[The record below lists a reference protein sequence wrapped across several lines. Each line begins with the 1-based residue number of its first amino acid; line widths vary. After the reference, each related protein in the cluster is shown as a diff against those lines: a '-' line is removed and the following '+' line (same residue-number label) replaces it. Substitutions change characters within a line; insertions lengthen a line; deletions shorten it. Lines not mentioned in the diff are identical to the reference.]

1 MPLSVLCVF
10 KSMNSLFLIS
20 LTEIGNAI
28 VNSLSKLGIWY
39 HVIYNLI
46 GAIGLI
52 VKIIGLQLRRRT
64 SRIVFNAIQCLCWS
78 TYFILVGNA
87 TAGITAPI
95 GILQCVIFYQRGKY
109 KWADSLF
116 WVFFFV
122 SIQLGL
128 AVWNMSDGIS
138 IHDIFPIIAG
148 PFGLISYFVINGKR
162 FRILILITSICW
174 FLNSMVG
181 TFFATGA
188 SNTWMAF
195 ACDVLSVSSC
205 IIAILRF
212 DVFKKVE
219 DITTHKSKK

>member
-1 MPLSVLCVF
+1 M
-10 KSMNSLFLIS
+10 S
-20 LTEIGNAI
+20 LTEIGNTI
-28 VNSLSKLGIWY
+28 VNNLSKLGIWY

-46 GAIGLI
+46 GAIGLV

-64 SRIVFNAIQCLCWS
+64 LRIVFNAIQCLCWS
-78 TYFILVGNA
+78 TYFILCGNA

-95 GILQCVIFYQRGKY
+95 GILQCVIFYQRGKH

-122 SIQLGL
+122 AIQIGL

-138 IHDIFPIIAG
+138 IMDIFPIIAG
-148 PFGLISYFVINGKR
+148 PFGLISYFVINGKT
-162 FRILILITSICW
+162 FRILIFITSICW
-174 FLNSMVG
+174 LLNSMVG

-212 DVFKKVE
+212 DILKKVQDE
-219 DITTHKSKK
+219 VEQMKKE